1 MNDQSME
8 TMLNNNLATQE
19 GITQPG
25 NDVNGSAMDLLQKIN
40 EQCVSHQ
47 DLSHFGTELY
57 QRILNEM
64 NSLFTNYL
72 SQINSAQQVP
82 NEQFKVPEVSAEDQK
97 SVSSVKYD
105 LDNDV
110 IMRTRYPD
118 SVKQI
123 PEPGC
128 FRGITSETELFCDLC
143 EDTFKT
149 YPNSSWPEESK
160 INFVRSR
167 LRDAARNWYLTK
179 YKGNKSPKT
188 MKELLD
194 GLRIAFND
202 VGSNKLA
209 KIKLTRLKQS
219 YGDINKYIES
229 FRNYTNKFN
238 LDEESSALLFYN
250 GLHPKYQK
258 EIEKLDQFPTNLET
272 ITTKCILFET
282 SLIIKDKIKQDSDNN
297 NNHRQSKSHS
307 NKHTNDNSSKSYIKY
322 NKNNNNYN
330 KNKDYDNKN
339 NNNYNNNRN
348 QKKNYNNN
356 DNYVNKTQKSNSNN

>member
-57 QRILNEM
+57 QRILDEM
-64 NSLFTNYL
+64 NSLFNNYL

-82 NEQFKVPEVSAEDQK
+82 NEQFKVPEISGEDKK

-167 LRDAARNWYLTK
+167 LHDAARNWYLTK
-179 YKGNKSPKT
+179 YKGDKSPKT
-188 MKELLD
+188 MKELLN
-194 GLRIAFND
+194 GLRVAFND
-202 VGSNKLA
+202 VGSCKLA
-209 KIKLTRLKQS
+209 KIKLIRLKQS
-219 YGDINKYIES
+219 YGNINKYIES
-229 FRNYTNKFN
+229 FRTYSNRFN
-238 LDEESSALLFYN
+238 LDEESLTLLFYN
-250 GLHPKYQK
+250 GLHPKYQE
-258 EIEKLDQFPTNLET
+258 EIEKMEQFPVELET
-272 ITTKCILFET
+272 IITKCILFE
-282 SLIIKDKIKQDSDNN
+282 SSMSIRNKLKQNSNN
-297 NNHRQSKSHS
+297 KSSKNYSKHNNS
-307 NKHTNDNSSKSYIKY
+307 NKYNNY
-322 NKNNNNYN
+322 NKNNNNN
-330 KNKDYDNKN
+330 NNKN
-339 NNNYNNNRN
+339 NDNNNN
-348 QKKNYNNN
+348 KVQKINSKN
-356 DNYVNKTQKSNSNN
+356 